1 MVSYKQLELFD
12 LRPYTSK
19 QPKQSAVVCIEE
31 KQFEEVSQSVKYE
44 QLELDLFPEQS
55 EPNHVEFVKLAA

>member
-19 QPKQSAVVCIEE
+19 LPDQAATIDVEE
-31 KQFEEVSQSVKYE
+31 KQFEEVSQPVEYE
-44 QLELDLFPEQS
+44 QLELNLFPEQS
-55 EPNHVEFVKLAA
+55 DSSPVEFVKLPT